1 MTLQSFAIAPKPG
14 HVPADCVVEFDLYNP
29 PDVGPDFHAAWK
41 RLQDTSPHEIVWTPC
56 NGGHWIALRG
66 KALTD
71 IYNDPETFSNR
82 IILVPRELGEMHK
95 MIPTTMDPPEHRPF
109 RNIINPAFTPKRI
122 QGIEGKIRGIAVDLI
137 EEIRGSG
144 ACNFTTAY
152 AEQFPIR
159 IFLALVN
166 LPMTD
171 APKLKRLS
179 DQIVRPD
186 GSLSYPEIMQTFAQ
200 YLAPHIQARRASPGE
215 DLLSDLANASVQGR
229 ALTFDESINLIS
241 QVLVAGLDTVVN
253 FLGYL
258 MIHLARNPGDRR
270 LLAANREMLPGAV
283 EEFMRRFGLVSVS
296 RLITRDVEFHGAPL
310 KKDDLI
316 LLPSLLHGL
325 DEREN
330 ADPMKVDFTRARRRH
345 SSFGQ
350 GTHHCV
356 GSHLARA
363 ELRITLEEW
372 LSRIP
377 DFRLAPDATIECVGG
392 IVGCVRAVHLTW
404 DTGSASN

>member
-1 MTLQSFAIAPKPG
+1 MSLQSFALAPKPG
-14 HVPADCVVEFDLYNP
+14 HVPEDCVVRFDLYNP
-29 PDVGPDFHAAWK
+29 PDVGPDLHAAWK
-41 RLQDTSPHEIVWTPC
+41 KLQDDNRHEIAWTPC

-66 KALTD
+66 KALSD
-71 IYNDPETFSNR
+71 IYNDPGTFSNK
-82 IILVPRELGEMHK
+82 IILVPREIGEMHK
-95 MIPTTMDPPEHRPF
+95 MIPTTLDPPEHRPF

-122 QGIEGKIRGIAVDLI
+122 HGIESKIRSIAVDLI
-137 EEIRGSG
+137 EAVRNSG
-144 ACNFTTAY
+144 ACNFTSCY

-159 IFLALVN
+159 IFLALVD

-186 GSLSYPEIMQTFAQ
+186 GSMSYPGIMKAFAD
-200 YLAPHIQARRASPGE
+200 YLAPYIDSRRASPGE
-215 DLLSDLANASVQGR
+215 DLLSDLANAKVNGR
-229 ALTFDESINLIS
+229 ALDFDESINLIS

-258 MIHLARNPGDRR
+258 MIHLARNPQDRR
-270 LLAANREMLPGAV
+270 TLAARRELLPQAI
-283 EEFMRRFGLVSVS
+283 EEFMRRYGLVSVS
-296 RLITRDVEFHGAPL
+296 RLVTRDIEFHGVPL

-316 LLPSLLHGL
+316 LLPSMLHGL

-330 ADPMKVDFTRARRRH
+330 ADPMKVDFTRTRHRH
-345 SSFGQ
+345 SGFGQ

-377 DFRLAPDATIECVGG
+377 EFRLAADEPVECIGG
-392 IVGCVRAVHLTW
+392 IVGCVRAVHLVW
-404 DTGSASN
+404 DSRVGE

>member
-1 MTLQSFAIAPKPG
+1 LTLQSFAMAPKPPY
-14 HVPADCVVEFDLYNP
+14 VPQDCVVEFDFYNP
-29 PDVGPDFHAAWK
+29 PNVEPDLHAAWK
-41 RLQDTSPHEIVWTPC
+41 KLQDDSPHEIVWTPC

-71 IYNDPETFSNR
+71 IYNDYETFSNK
-82 IILVPRELGEMHK
+82 ILILPRELGEMHK
-95 MIPTTMDPPEHRPF
+95 MLPTTIDPPEHRHF

-122 QGIEGKIRGIAVDLI
+122 QGIEGKIRSIAVDLI
-137 EEIRGSG
+137 EQVRRLGG
-144 ACNFTTAY
+144 CNFTTAY

-159 IFLALVN
+159 IFLALVD

-171 APKLKRLS
+171 APRLKRLS

-186 GSLSYPEIMQTFAQ
+186 GSTSYPDIMKAFAD
-200 YLAPHIQARRASPGE
+200 YLAPYIESRRANPGE
-215 DLLSDLANASVQGR
+215 DLLSDLANAQVHGR
-229 ALTFDESINLIS
+229 ALDFDESINLIS

-258 MIHLARNPGDRR
+258 MIHLARHPEDRR
-270 LLAANREMLPGAV
+270 TLARHRELLPNAI

-296 RLITRDVEFHGAPL
+296 RLITRDIDFHGAPL
-310 KKDDLI
+310 RKDDLI
-316 LLPSLLHGL
+316 LLPSMLHGL

-330 ADPMKVDFTRARRRH
+330 ADPMKVDFTRKRHRH

-377 DFRLAPDATIECVGG
+377 EFRLAPDAPVECVGG
-392 IVGCVRAVHLTW
+392 IVGCVRAVHLVW
-404 DTGSASN
+404 DSGSANN